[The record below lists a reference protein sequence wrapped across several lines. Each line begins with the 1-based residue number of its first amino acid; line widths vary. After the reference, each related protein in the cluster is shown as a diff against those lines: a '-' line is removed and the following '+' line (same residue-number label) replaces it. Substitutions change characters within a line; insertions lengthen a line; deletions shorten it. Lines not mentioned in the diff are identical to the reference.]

1 MRPLNSEL
9 LKEKINEYFNYIKTI
24 YLNEFSK
31 YLQENT
37 KQFIKESEDIFH
49 FEEDLTFRVTNQKKI
64 IFHLDLKTFVEE
76 NNLTDENNL
85 KDISENGKSYISYLI
100 ENQENVYE
108 VIKLKILKEIIYY
121 FCQGNPDVITI
132 GTIDSLTEY
141 LGDKYKLPYEKWIPS
156 KEKEVSNYLKMENK
170 KVFVIHR
177 LDYDTSGV
185 IMFAKNQKVQKLY
198 QDNWNNLAKKRE
210 YTATVEGI
218 TNSKGHIESY
228 LKMSKTL
235 QVYSSKNKD
244 GLLAITD
251 YERIKYNNKYSLV
264 KILISTGRRNQ
275 IRCHMA
281 DIGHPI
287 LGDNRYAKK
296 KNDPLGRLALHA
308 NRLEIINPI
317 SNKLMIFTSEIP
329 KEFYD
334 IVK

>member
-1 MRPLNSEL
+1 MDKFIVKEKDELYNYLRNNLNKSKNNIKSL
-9 LKEKINEYFNYIKTI
+9 LKNECIYVNNNVITKYNYVV
-24 YLNEFSK
+24 NSG
-31 YLQENT
+31 
-37 KQFIKESEDIFH
+37 DIISIGKAIT
-49 FEEDLTFRVTNQKKI
+49 DKDVNLKI
-64 IFHLDLKTFVEE
+64 IYED
-76 NNLTDENNL
+76 N
-85 KDISENGKSYISYLI
+85 DII
-100 ENQENVYE
+100 
-108 VIKLKILKEIIYY
+108 VIDKPTKIL
-121 FCQGNPDVITI
+121 TI
-132 GTIDSLTEY
+132 SND
-141 LGDKYKLPYEKWIPS
+141 
-156 KEKEVSNYLKMENK
+156 KEKEKTLYREVSNYLKKENK

-185 IMFAKNQKVQKLY
+185 IMFAKNQKIQKLY

-210 YTATVEGI
+210 YTAIVEGL

-296 KNDPLGRLALHA
+296 KNDLLGRLALHA
-308 NRLEIINPI
+308 NRLEIVNPT

>member
-1 MRPLNSEL
+1 MDKFIVKEKDELYNYLRNNLNKSKNNIKSL
-9 LKEKINEYFNYIKTI
+9 LKNECIYVNNNVITKYNYVV
-24 YLNEFSK
+24 NSG
-31 YLQENT
+31 
-37 KQFIKESEDIFH
+37 DIISIGKAITYK
-49 FEEDLTFRVTNQKKI
+49 DVNLKI
-64 IFHLDLKTFVEE
+64 IYEDS
-76 NNLTDENNL
+76 
-85 KDISENGKSYISYLI
+85 DII
-100 ENQENVYE
+100 
-108 VIKLKILKEIIYY
+108 VIDKPTKIL
-121 FCQGNPDVITI
+121 TI
-132 GTIDSLTEY
+132 SN
-141 LGDKYKLPYEKWIPS
+141 S
-156 KEKEVSNYLKMENK
+156 KEKEKTLYREVSNYLKMENK

-275 IRCHMA
+275 IRCHMY

-287 LGDNRYAKK
+287 VGDLRYKSK
-296 KNDPLGRLALHA
+296 DNSLGRLALHA